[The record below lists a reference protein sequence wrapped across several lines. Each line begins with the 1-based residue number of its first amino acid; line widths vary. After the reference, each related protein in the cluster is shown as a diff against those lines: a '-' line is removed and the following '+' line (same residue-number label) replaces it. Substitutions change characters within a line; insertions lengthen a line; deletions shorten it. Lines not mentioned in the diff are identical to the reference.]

1 MSQASL
7 LVLIHGALMDRR
19 SMLALTP
26 MLPNHHAV
34 LCPDLAGHGQRR
46 NEHERLAELNPR
58 ELAGDLLRQLPIQS
72 LAASLPVHL
81 VGHSLGAL
89 VAMELQQ
96 LLHEGGG
103 GAASL
108 VLGDPP
114 LFINLDTPSQHA
126 AAAGMANDVV
136 GQRLARDSFF
146 GFVGNNPAA
155 GEESPYLKKLEKV
168 SQQLPVHLLHGL
180 QPRHQRQDGSVD
192 CGTFL
197 SEQSLNLLRSK
208 SHGAHLHPVSDAGH
222 FVFHTNEGSSKLID
236 CLKTVVN
243 TGDLSQPEVQQ
254 DRSKVHASP
263 KVRANRHAE

>member
-46 NEHERLAELNPR
+46 NEHEHLAELNPR
-58 ELAGDLLRQLPIQS
+58 ELADDLLRQLPIQS

-96 LLHEGGG
+96 LLHEGGC
-103 GAASL
+103 GAATL

-126 AAAGMANDVV
+126 AAAGMTNDVV
-136 GQRLARDSFF
+136 GIRLAQDSFF
-146 GFVGNNPAA
+146 GFAADNPAA
-155 GEESPYLKKLEKV
+155 DEQSPYLQRLREV
-168 SQQLPVHLLHGL
+168 TQQIPTHLLYGL
-180 QPRHQRQDGSVD
+180 LPQHQRQDGGVD
-192 CGTFL
+192 CGTFF
-197 SEQSLNLLRSK
+197 SEASLRMLGSQDLDV
-208 SHGAHLHPVSDAGH
+208 HLNPISDAGH
-222 FVFHTNEGSSKLID
+222 FVFHTGEGSCKLID
-236 CLKTVVN
+236 WLEFHLIHNKAQS
-243 TGDLSQPEVQQ
+243 LF
-254 DRSKVHASP
+254 K
-263 KVRANRHAE
+263 

>member
-1 MSQASL
+1 MSKASL

-26 MLPNHHAV
+26 MLPNQHAV

-46 NEHERLAELNPR
+46 NEHEHLAELNPR

-96 LLHEGGG
+96 HLHEGGG

-146 GFVGNNPAA
+146 GFAADNPAS
-155 GEESPYLKKLEKV
+155 GPQSVYLKRLQEV
-168 SQQLPVHLLHGL
+168 SQQAPTHLLHGL
-180 QPRHQRQDGSVD
+180 LPQHQRQDGGGD

-197 SEQSLNLLRSK
+197 SEGSLNLLRSR
-208 SHGAHLHPVSDAGH
+208 GFDGYLHPVSDAGH
-222 FVFHTNEGSSKLID
+222 FVFHTVTGQAKLNACFDHNI
-236 CLKTVVN
+236 
-243 TGDLSQPEVQQ
+243 
-254 DRSKVHASP
+254 
-263 KVRANRHAE
+263 

>member
-1 MSQASL
+1 MSRASL

-26 MLPNHHAV
+26 MLPNQHAV

-46 NEHERLAELNPR
+46 NEHEHLAKLSPR
-58 ELAGDLLRQLPIQS
+58 EMAADLLKRLPIQS
-72 LAASLPVHL
+72 LSATLPVHL

-96 LLHEGGG
+96 FLHESGGR
-103 GAASL
+103 AASL

-114 LFINLDTPSQHA
+114 LFIHLDTPSQHA

-146 GFVGNNPAA
+146 DFAANNPAA
-155 GEESPYLKKLEKV
+155 GQQSVYLQRLREV
-168 SQQLPVHLLHGL
+168 SQQAPTHLLHGL
-180 QPRHQRQDGSVD
+180 LPQHQRLDGGVD

-197 SEQSLNLLRSK
+197 SEGSLRMLGSQDLDV
-208 SHGAHLHPVSDAGH
+208 HLHPISDAGH
-222 FVFHTNEGSSKLID
+222 FVFHTVAGHTRLRRLWS
-236 CLKTVVN
+236 TRV
-243 TGDLSQPEVQQ
+243 
-254 DRSKVHASP
+254 
-263 KVRANRHAE
+263 

>member
-26 MLPNHHAV
+26 HLNHHHAV

-46 NEHERLAELNPR
+46 NQHEHLAELNPR
-58 ELAGDLLRQLPIQS
+58 ELAADLLRQLPIQS
-72 LAASLPVHL
+72 LTATLPVHL

-96 LLHEGGG
+96 LLREGGG

-114 LFINLDTPSQHA
+114 LFINLDTPSQQEA
-126 AAAGMANDVV
+126 AVAMAGDAI

-146 GFVGNNPAA
+146 DFATNNPAA
-155 GEESPYLKKLEKV
+155 GEQSPYLQTLRQV
-168 SQQLPVHLLHGL
+168 SKQLPTTLLNGL
-180 QPRHQRQDGSVD
+180 LPQHQRQDGRMD

-197 SEQSLNLLRSK
+197 SKASIGRLRSQNLAT
-208 SHGAHLHPVSDAGH
+208 SIHPISDAGH
-222 FVFHTNEGSSKLID
+222 FVFHTREG
-236 CLKTVVN
+236 
-243 TGDLSQPEVQQ
+243 QQ
-254 DRSKVHASP
+254 TLAEHLASFHP
-263 KVRANRHAE
+263 

>member
-1 MSQASL
+1 
-7 LVLIHGALMDRR
+7 MDRR

-34 LCPDLAGHGQRR
+34 FCPDLAGHGQRR
-46 NEHERLAELNPR
+46 NEHEHLAELSPR
-58 ELAGDLLRQLPIQS
+58 ELAADLLRLLPIQS

-96 LLHEGGG
+96 LLHESGC

-146 GFVGNNPAA
+146 GFAANNPAA
-155 GEESPYLKKLEKV
+155 GAESAYLQRLREV
-168 SQQLPVHLLHGL
+168 SKQAPTHLLHGL
-180 QPRHQRQDGSVD
+180 LPQHQRQDGGVD

-197 SEQSLNLLRSK
+197 SEQSLNLLRSQ
-208 SHGAHLHPVSDAGH
+208 SLGAHLLPVRDAGH
-222 FVFHTNEGSSKLID
+222 FVFHTTEGSSKLID
-236 CLKTVVN
+236 CLETVIN
-243 TGDLSQPEVQQ
+243 TGVLCRPELQR
-254 DRSKVHASP
+254 DRSEVHASQ
-263 KVRANRHAE
+263 KAGAKRHGG

>member
-1 MSQASL
+1 MSRASL
-7 LVLIHGALMDRR
+7 LVLIHGAQMDRR

-46 NEHERLAELNPR
+46 NEHEHLAKLSPR
-58 ELAGDLLRQLPIQS
+58 EMAADLLERLPIQS
-72 LAASLPVHL
+72 LSATLPVHL

-96 LLHEGGG
+96 CLHESGG

-136 GQRLARDSFF
+136 GQRLAQDSFF
-146 GFVGNNPAA
+146 GFAANNPAS
-155 GEESPYLKKLEKV
+155 GVKSPYLKRLREV
-168 SQQLPVHLLHGL
+168 SMQLPTAILHGL
-180 QPRHQRQDGSVD
+180 LPQHQRQDGSVD
-192 CGTFL
+192 CGTFI
-197 SEQSLNLLRSK
+197 SGQSLNLLISQELN
-208 SHGAHLHPVSDAGH
+208 AHLLPISDSGH
-222 FVFHTNEGSSKLID
+222 FVFHTQKGLENLLYSID
-236 CLKTVVN
+236 Y
-243 TGDLSQPEVQQ
+243 D
-254 DRSKVHASP
+254 
-263 KVRANRHAE
+263 

>member
-1 MSQASL
+1 MNRASL
-7 LVLIHGALMDRR
+7 LVLIHGAQMDRR

-46 NEHERLAELNPR
+46 NEHEHLAELNPR
-58 ELAGDLLRQLPIQS
+58 ELAGDLLRILPIQS

-155 GEESPYLKKLEKV
+155 GPQSVYLQRLREV
-168 SQQLPVHLLHGL
+168 SQQAPTHLLHGL
-180 QPRHQRQDGSVD
+180 LPQHQRQDGGVD

-197 SEQSLNLLRSK
+197 SEGSLNLLRSQ
-208 SHGAHLHPVSDAGH
+208 GFDGHLHPVSDAGH
-222 FVFHTNEGSSKLID
+222 FVFHTVAGHTRLNC
-236 CLKTVVN
+236 CLW
-243 TGDLSQPEVQQ
+243 SQ
-254 DRSKVHASP
+254 
-263 KVRANRHAE
+263 

>member
-1 MSQASL
+1 MSQAAL
-7 LVLIHGALMDRR
+7 IVLIHGALMDRR

-46 NEHERLAELNPR
+46 NEHEHLAELNPR
-58 ELAGDLLRQLPIQS
+58 ELAVDLLRQLPIQS
-72 LAASLPVHL
+72 LADTLPVHL

-89 VAMELQQ
+89 VALELQQ
-96 LLHEGGG
+96 LLHESGA

-126 AAAGMANDVV
+126 AASGMASDAV

-146 GFVGNNPAA
+146 GFAANNPASGA
-155 GEESPYLKKLEKV
+155 QSPYLQRLNQV
-168 SQQLPVHLLHGL
+168 SQQIKTHLLHGL
-180 QPRHQRQDGSVD
+180 LPQHQRPDGSVD

-197 SEQSLNLLRSK
+197 TEASLFELGSACK
-208 SHGAHLHPVSDAGH
+208 HVFTHPIHDSGH
-222 FVFHTNEGSSKLID
+222 FVFHTETFN
-236 CLKTVVN
+236 
-243 TGDLSQPEVQQ
+243 
-254 DRSKVHASP
+254 H
-263 KVRANRHAE
+263 

>member
-1 MSQASL
+1 MSQAAL
-7 LVLIHGALMDRR
+7 IVLIHGALMDRR

-46 NEHERLAELNPR
+46 NEHEHLAELNPR
-58 ELAGDLLRQLPIQS
+58 ELAVDLFRQLPIQS
-72 LAASLPVHL
+72 LADTLPVHL

-89 VAMELQQ
+89 VALELQQ
-96 LLHEGGG
+96 LLQESGA

-126 AAAGMANDVV
+126 AAAGMASDAV

-146 GFVGNNPAA
+146 DFADNNPASGA
-155 GEESPYLKKLEKV
+155 QSPYLQRLRQI
-168 SQQLPVHLLHGL
+168 SQKIPTHLLHGL
-180 QPRHQRQDGSVD
+180 LPQHQRPDGSVD

-197 SEQSLNLLRSK
+197 SEKSLNLLLSL
-208 SHGAHLHPVSDAGH
+208 HLDAHLHPISNSGH
-222 FVFHTNEGSSKLID
+222 FVFHTVEGHKKLMQ
-236 CLKTVVN
+236 CLL
-243 TGDLSQPEVQQ
+243 DAQ
-254 DRSKVHASP
+254 
-263 KVRANRHAE
+263 

>member
-26 MLPNHHAV
+26 MLPNQHAV

-46 NEHERLAELNPR
+46 NEHEHLAELNPR
-58 ELAGDLLRQLPIQS
+58 ELAADLLRQLPVQS
-72 LAASLPVHL
+72 LAATLPMHL

-89 VAMELQQ
+89 VALELQQ
-96 LLHEGGG
+96 FLHESGG

-126 AAAGMANDVV
+126 AAAGMASDDV
-136 GQRLARDSFF
+136 GQRLARDTFF
-146 GFVGNNPAA
+146 GFAANNPAA
-155 GEESPYLKKLEKV
+155 GLHSPYLQRLQQV
-168 SQQLPVHLLHGL
+168 SQQLPTHVLHGL
-180 QPRHQRQDGSVD
+180 QPQHQRQDGSVD

-197 SEQSLNLLRSK
+197 SQRSLSLLTSLELN
-208 SHGAHLHPVSDAGH
+208 ADVHPISDSGH
-222 FVFHTNEGSSKLID
+222 FVFHTQEGLAKLLQSLESD
-236 CLKTVVN
+236 
-243 TGDLSQPEVQQ
+243 
-254 DRSKVHASP
+254 
-263 KVRANRHAE
+263 